1 MRLHDEQRA
10 KLRTPHEFK
19 ARPQTCNLE
28 ELYTPQEL
36 DLPDP
41 TTGKKVQTVS
51 IACGLISVKSLILG
65 KPKEFLKINHNSK
78 VFENPKNSLNF
89 TNFTL
94 GQTLA
99 IFLLNLKCGTH
110 DQTSKLVISI
120 VFQINF
126 ESKQNDKTN
135 SVIFLV

>member
-1 MRLHDEQRA
+1 M
-10 KLRTPHEFK
+10 RTPHEFK

-78 VFENPKNSLNF
+78 VFENPQKRSQFHAYSWSNF
-89 TNFTL
+89 S
-94 GQTLA
+94 
-99 IFLLNLKCGTH
+99 H
-110 DQTSKLVISI
+110 IST
-120 VFQINF
+120 QF
-126 ESKQNDKTN
+126 EMWYT
-135 SVIFLV
+135 

>member
-1 MRLHDEQRA
+1 M
-10 KLRTPHEFK
+10 RTPHEFK

-51 IACGLISVKSLILG
+51 IACGLISVKSLILR
-65 KPKEFLKINHNSK
+65 KPKEILKINHNSK
-78 VFENPKNSLNF
+78 VFENPKISLNF
-89 TNFTL
+89 TNFTLNL